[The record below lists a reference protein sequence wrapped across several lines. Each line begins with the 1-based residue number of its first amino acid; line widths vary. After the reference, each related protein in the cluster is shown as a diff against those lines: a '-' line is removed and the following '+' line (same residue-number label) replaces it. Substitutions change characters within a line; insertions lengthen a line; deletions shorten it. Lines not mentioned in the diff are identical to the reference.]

1 VSDLSASQPTPDV
14 RITNPTWSKDATIYQ
29 LNTRQFTPEGTFKA
43 AKTPTVAFS
52 DSLCHGEF
60 VDAFSGAAVTLA
72 AATALTLPPWG
83 YRVFTRG

>member
-1 VSDLSASQPTPDV
+1 MSDLSACQPISDV
-14 RITNPTWSKDATIYQ
+14 RITHPAWSKDATIYQ

-43 AKTPTVAFS
+43 AETQTVAFT
-52 DSLCHGEF
+52 DSLCHGDF

-72 AATALTLPPWG
+72 ATTALTLPPWG